1 MNSQLSLRH
10 AEARQEELSAEAAR
24 RRRARG
30 PILWTGLTLRLATSA
45 DQPALERLAELD
57 DATRPAEPVL
67 LGEIRRRPVAA
78 LSLADGRVIADPFTS
93 TYELVE
99 LMRLRARQM
108 GFGNGGQERRYA
120 IRTMLARVARVRPSA
135 SAPRPAPAAT
145 GMGASTADCR

>member
-1 MNSQLSLRH
+1 MNSQLNLRH
-10 AEARQEELSAEAAR
+10 AEVSQEGLAATAAR
-24 RRRARG
+24 RRRGHG

-57 DATRPAEPVL
+57 DTTRPAEPIL

-99 LMRLRARQM
+99 LLRLRARQM
-108 GFGNGGQERRYA
+108 GVGDSGQERRHA
-120 IRTMLARVARVRPSA
+120 IPALLARVARARPAA
-135 SAPRPAPAAT
+135 SAPRRAAT
-145 GMGASTADCR
+145 PSGVGEGGGR